1 MTAKRSV
8 HSGSNYQAN
17 QSFNDGS
24 QIKVNDSIE
33 DHGVQA
39 PEIDIKQGLTDLSSS
54 KIAKVDDFA
63 EYADAEA
70 ENGAVKDISPSIRND
85 EELV

>member
-1 MTAKRSV
+1 M
-8 HSGSNYQAN
+8 
-17 QSFNDGS
+17 
-24 QIKVNDSIE
+24 NDSIE

-39 PEIDIKQGLTDLSSS
+39 PDIDIKQGLTDLSSS

-85 EELV
+85 EELVQPSQTYFSQDDTENVVIGERKDLNNL